1 MEQRHV
7 QENSIHVLLVSYPMQ
22 GHVAPFIK
30 LAYLFAGR
38 GIKVTLLITEFV
50 HARLVAAH
58 PELDGEQYD
67 QVRLVAV
74 PDGLPK
80 EDVRNDERKL
90 GESVFKVMPGHVEN
104 LLNKANLEGNQ
115 VTCVI
120 ADAVFGWALGIAEK
134 MELKSAL
141 FWPSAPGVLALTLNI
156 RKLIEAGVIDSN
168 GTPTMK
174 GNKVQ
179 LSSDLPP
186 VTSADIVWSYPG
198 NESTQKIMFQHFFA
212 IHQNVKKSDWLLC
225 NWFQELNPY
234 VGDLVPNMFPLGPL
248 LANGK
253 PAGNFW
259 PEDSTCLGWL
269 NRQPVGS
276 VVYVAFGSSSMF
288 SQHQIDELALGLE
301 LVGRPFL
308 WVNRSDLING
318 SSAKFPDGYEKRVA
332 NHGKMVHWAPQ
343 EKVLAHPAIACFL
356 THCGWNSTMDGIS
369 MGVPFLCWPYF
380 ADQFYNRSCI
390 CNGYKVGLCLNPD
403 DYGIVTR
410 HEIRRKLDG
419 LLADEG
425 IKVNATKIKQM
436 AEESISGGGS
446 SANNLERF
454 IEHMKQ

>member
-7 QENSIHVLLVSYPMQ
+7 QENSIHVLLVSYPIQ

-38 GIKVTLLITEFV
+38 GIKVTLVITEFV

-58 PELDGEQYD
+58 PELDDEQYD

-80 EDVRNDERKL
+80 EDVRNDEHKL
-90 GESVFKVMPGHVEN
+90 GESVFKVMPGHVEK

-120 ADAVFGWALGIAEK
+120 ADAVFGWALEIAEK

-225 NWFQELNPY
+225 NWFQELTPS

-269 NRQPVGS
+269 NRQPQLHV
-276 VVYVAFGSSSMF
+276 
-288 SQHQIDELALGLE
+288 Q
-301 LVGRPFL
+301 P
-308 WVNRSDLING
+308 
-318 SSAKFPDGYEKRVA
+318 
-332 NHGKMVHWAPQ
+332 AP
-343 EKVLAHPAIACFL
+343 
-356 THCGWNSTMDGIS
+356 N
-369 MGVPFLCWPYF
+369 
-380 ADQFYNRSCI
+380 
-390 CNGYKVGLCLNPD
+390 
-403 DYGIVTR
+403 
-410 HEIRRKLDG
+410 
-419 LLADEG
+419 
-425 IKVNATKIKQM
+425 
-436 AEESISGGGS
+436 
-446 SANNLERF
+446 
-454 IEHMKQ
+454 